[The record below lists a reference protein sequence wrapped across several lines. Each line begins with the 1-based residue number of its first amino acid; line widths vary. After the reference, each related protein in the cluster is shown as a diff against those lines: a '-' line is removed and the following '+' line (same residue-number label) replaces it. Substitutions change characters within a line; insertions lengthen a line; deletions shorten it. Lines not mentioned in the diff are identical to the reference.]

1 MKPPLR
7 EVGLVGQ
14 ESPPRTPPLQE
25 GLKKKASPERGRFG
39 GAGKPSPHPSL
50 AGGAKEESLPCEGE
64 GLENKIIRDKKAK

>member
-39 GAGKPSPHPSL
+39 
-50 AGGAKEESLPCEGE
+50 ESRKALPAPLPCRRG
-64 GLENKIIRDKKAK
+64 

>member
-7 EVGLVGQ
+7 EVGLV
-14 ESPPRTPPLQE
+14 R
-25 GLKKKASPERGRFG
+25 
-39 GAGKPSPHPSL
+39 AGKPSPHPSL